1 MTFLYV
7 TCQVGAERAV
17 KGEMS
22 RRHADARPAFA
33 RPGFLTFKLP
43 SSQELADDLKLR
55 CAFAR
60 SHGFSLG
67 PVRGTDPESMAAEA
81 WKLVGERSCRRI
93 HVWPRDAAS
102 PGERGFEPRITEEC
116 LQIKEVLRQTCPR
129 PGELAVSDADSRA
142 AAERGDAVLDCI
154 LMDPGEWWVGFHR
167 ARSFASR
174 WPGGMMPLE
183 LPTNAVSRAWLK
195 MEEALRWSRLPI
207 PSGARVA
214 EIGSAP
220 GGASQALLARGF
232 WVTGIDP
239 AAMAPVV
246 LEHPRF
252 RHIRR
257 RAVQVRR
264 REFRKIRW
272 LTADMNVA
280 PKYTLDVVEGIVA
293 HRETRIRGMLL
304 TLKLFDWNLAERLPE
319 YVDRVRSWGY
329 DLVRAR
335 QLQHNHREVCLAVMR
350 RGKSAGRRPN
360 GKRSSPRTP
369 KPQSDSDL

>member
-1 MTFLYV
+1 MTFLFV

-22 RRHADARPAFA
+22 RRLVDARPAFA

-43 SSQELADDLKLR
+43 PSQEPADDLKLR
-55 CAFAR
+55 CAFVR

-81 WKLVGERSCRRI
+81 WKLAGERSFGRI
-93 HVWPRDAAS
+93 HVWPRDAAP

-116 LQIKEVLRQTCPR
+116 LQIKEFLRQTCPR
-129 PGELAVSDADSRA
+129 PGELAVADANPRA
-142 AAERGDAVLDCI
+142 AAERGDAVLDCV
-154 LMDPGEWWVGFHR
+154 LVDSGEWWVGFHR

-183 LPTNAVSRAWLK
+183 LPPDAVSRAWLK

-252 RHIRR
+252 CHIRR

-293 HRETRIRGMLL
+293 HRETHIRGMLL
-304 TLKLFDWNLAERLPE
+304 TLKLFDWNLADRLPE
-319 YVDRVRSWGY
+319 YVARIRSWGY

-350 RGKSAGRRPN
+350 RVKSSGRRPS
-360 GKRSSPRTP
+360 GKRGN
-369 KPQSDSDL
+369 PQPPQPQGGLDP